1 MDKINEKWQIYKKNK
16 DEKTREEIINYYLP
30 LVKYTVERII
40 AYLPEE
46 IKKNEKEDLMIEG
59 IIGLIEA
66 VERFDIERNIKF
78 ETFATKRIKG
88 AVLDTLRKY
97 DILPRS
103 MRDKV
108 KAIEK
113 AYFVLESRLGR
124 SVKDDEI
131 IKELRMTKEEFY
143 DILLKAKGLVLI
155 PLEDALIDSE
165 GDTKSLINEIGKTDD
180 ILEKFED
187 EEKKQI
193 LINFIES
200 LDREERVILEM
211 YYWDGL
217 TLKEIGK
224 AINVSESR
232 VCQIHTKIILKLRS
246 KFNKISE

>member
-124 SVKDDEI
+124 NVKDDEI

-143 DILLKAKGLVLI
+143 DILLKAKGLVLM

-200 LDREERVILEM
+200 LDKEERVILEM